1 MHLDADRCRSCTVR
15 QLCEEYWTARET
27 AAARWTQDEAGRPR
41 PSSGNPEWRDLEI
54 ELLQTEQLAEGFIV
68 RGRPKGGAR
77 IVCKIPPQFRA
88 SSADSFKNVRL
99 LNVGLVADGEGARL
113 VWSSASEAFW
123 S

>member
-1 MHLDADRCRSCTVR
+1 M
-15 QLCEEYWTARET
+15 
-27 AAARWTQDEAGRPR
+27 GRTR
-41 PSSGNPEWRDLEI
+41 PGAGNPEWRDLEI
-54 ELLQTEQLAEGFIV
+54 EFQQSEQLAEGFIV
-68 RGRPKGGAR
+68 RGKPEGGAQ

-123 S
+123 G